1 MGTRAASRKAKK
13 LPGNPNDPEG
23 LTAWMVRYLE
33 AMRVKNYSP
42 RTVGNREMYLGAFI
56 AWCDARSITR
66 PQEVTK
72 PIVDRYQRHLFHYR
86 RANGKPLSFS
96 SQIQALTPVRSY
108 FKWLTRSNVLLWNP
122 ASEIELPRA
131 EKRLPK
137 HVLTIEEA
145 DRVLEGPNVNDPLG
159 LRDRA
164 ILETLYS
171 TGIRRMEVIH
181 LMLYDLDAERGTVTV
196 RQGKGKKDRMVPIGE
211 RAVSWVRRYV
221 DEARPQLVLPPDHG
235 VLFLT
240 QDGEEISR
248 ERLTQRM
255 GDYVKAADIGKTGS
269 CHLFRHTC
277 ATLMLEGGADIRY
290 IQEMLGHVEL
300 TTTQIYTRVSI
311 RRLKAVHSLTHP
323 SAKNER
329 PALAKANDEP
339 TAIERLGAD
348 DEERAALEARRTSEE
363 AERLMNAL
371 AAEAT
376 EEGG

>member
-1 MGTRAASRKAKK
+1 MPAPSRWLAS
-13 LPGNPNDPEG
+13 
-23 LTAWMVRYLE
+23 W
-33 AMRVKNYSP
+33 
-42 RTVGNREMYLGAFI
+42 
-56 AWCDARSITR
+56 
-66 PQEVTK
+66 
-72 PIVDRYQRHLFHYR
+72 
-86 RANGKPLSFS
+86 LSS
-96 SQIQALTPVRSY
+96 
-108 FKWLTRSNVLLWNP
+108 
-122 ASEIELPRA
+122 
-131 EKRLPK
+131 
-137 HVLTIEEA
+137 
-145 DRVLEGPNVNDPLG
+145 
-159 LRDRA
+159 
-164 ILETLYS
+164 
-171 TGIRRMEVIH
+171 
-181 LMLYDLDAERGTVTV
+181 RGTVTV

-211 RAVSWVRRYV
+211 RAVAWVRRYV

-323 SAKNER
+323 SAKHER
-329 PALAKANDEP
+329 PELAKANDEP
-339 TAIERLGAD
+339 TAIVQLGGD
-348 DEERAALEARRTSEE
+348 DEERAAREARRTSEE